1 MEHSATIQTEVLQ
14 ALTDLV
20 EAVKELREDGEGRW
34 PLEPT
39 CEECTDGSTPV
50 KYLRGLCVYHRA
62 EKALLH
68 AIGGQ

>member
-39 CEECTDGSTPV
+39 CNWCTEGSTPLTYD
-50 KYLRGLCVYHRA
+50 KGLCVYHRA
-62 EKALLH
+62 KMALSH
-68 AIGGQ
+68 AART